1 MGGSG
6 FSFIDG
12 VVLVTYLVGTT
23 GLGLWL
29 GGKQKDAK
37 DYFVASHAIPWW
49 GILLSVVASETSALT
64 FISIPGLSYIGNL
77 GFLQVVAGYII
88 GRIVVA
94 YVLLPKYFA
103 GELVTAYALFEKRFG
118 KETRRFTSIVF
129 MATRAVAD
137 SVRIFATA
145 IPVALILG
153 DSLPREYVMPAAILV
168 LGLLTVVYT
177 YKGGMRAVVYTEMI
191 QAGVYIFGG
200 ICALVLLGRSVDGGW
215 STIVTTAGVSG
226 KLQAIDW
233 YTGFDRPHT
242 MFAGLLGGAF
252 LAMGSHG
259 ADQLIV
265 QRLMA
270 SRGLSDAQ
278 RALIASGFV
287 VFAQFTLFLFI
298 GLGLY
303 VYYGGKPFEASD
315 QIFPTFILERMPPG
329 LLGLI
334 LAAIVAATMSTHS
347 ATINALAATTTHD
360 IYLPL
365 TKKSA
370 EDPGTLRTGK
380 LIALVW
386 GVVLTFGALLYPKQ
400 GAPVVVVALSIQSF
414 THGGLVGGFS
424 LALLWKRANQRD
436 AITGMSIGIACMAV
450 IVFAKLLI
458 TKIPSL
464 ASTLG
469 GVATIAWPWYVLIGT
484 GITLAAGIL
493 SSLTHPA
500 PTATL
505 PVTLTVTAETETR
518 P

>member
-1 MGGSG
+1 MGSG
-6 FSFIDG
+6 FTLIDG
-12 VVLVTYLVGTT
+12 LVLIAYLVGTT

-29 GGKQKDAK
+29 GGKQKDAQ

-64 FISIPGLSYIGNL
+64 FISIPGLAYVGNL

-94 YVLLPKYFA
+94 YVLLPRYFA

-118 KETRRFTSIVF
+118 VETRRFTSIVF

-153 DSLPREYVMPAAILV
+153 DTLPRQFVMPAAIIV

-177 YKGGMRAVVYTEMI
+177 YQGGMRAVVYTEMI
-191 QAGVYIFGG
+191 QAGVYVFGG
-200 ICALVLLGRSVDGGW
+200 LSALVLLGKSVDGGW
-215 STIVTTAGVSG
+215 STIVATAGASG
-226 KLQAIDW
+226 KLQLIDW

-242 MFAGLLGGAF
+242 VFAGLIGGAF

-270 SRGLSDAQ
+270 SRGLKDAQ
-278 RALIASGFV
+278 RALIASGFL

-303 VYYGGKPFEASD
+303 VYYGGRAFEASD
-315 QIFPTFILERMPPG
+315 QIFPTFILERMPTG

-347 ATINALAATTTHD
+347 ATINALAATSTHD

-365 TKKSA
+365 TGKSVH
-370 EDPGTLRTGK
+370 DPGTLRTGK

-386 GVVLTFGALLYPKQ
+386 GVALTFGALLYPQQ
-400 GAPVVVVALSIQSF
+400 GTPVVVVALSIASF

-424 LALLWKRANQRD
+424 LALLWTRANQRD
-436 AITGMSIGIACMAV
+436 AITGMSVGIGCMAV

-458 TKIPSL
+458 AKFPTL

-484 GITLAAGIL
+484 GITLAVGIL

-500 PTATL
+500 PPASL
-505 PVTLTVTAETETR
+505 PVALSVTAEHETR

>member
-1 MGGSG
+1 MGGKG
-6 FSFIDG
+6 FTLIDG
-12 VVLVTYLVGTT
+12 LVLVAYLVGTT
-23 GLGLWL
+23 GLGLYL

-49 GILLSVVASETSALT
+49 GILFSVVASETSALT
-64 FISIPGLSYIGNL
+64 FISIPGLSYLGDL

-88 GRIVVA
+88 GRFVVS

-118 KETRRFTSIVF
+118 PETRRFTSIVF

-153 DSLPREYVMPAAILV
+153 NTLPRDQVMPAAILV

-191 QAGVYIFGG
+191 QAGIYVFGG
-200 ICALVLLGRSVDGGW
+200 ICALVLLGRSVEGGW
-215 STIVTTAGVSG
+215 STIITTAGTAG
-226 KLQAIDW
+226 KLQAINW
-233 YTGFDRPHT
+233 YTGFDKPHT
-242 MFAGLLGGAF
+242 MFAGLIGGAF

-265 QRLMA
+265 QRLLA
-270 SRGLSDAQ
+270 SRGLRDAQ

-298 GLGLY
+298 GLGLF

-365 TKKSA
+365 SGNSA
-370 EDPGTLRTGK
+370 EDPRTLRTGK
-380 LIALVW
+380 LFALAW
-386 GVVLTFGALLYPKQ
+386 GVLLTFGALLYPKQ

-424 LALLWKRANQRD
+424 LALLWKRATQRD
-436 AITGMSIGIACMAV
+436 ALIGMSVGIGCMAV
-450 IVFAKLLI
+450 IVFAKLLSS
-458 TKIPSL
+458 KFPSL
-464 ASTLG
+464 APTLG
-469 GVATIAWPWYVLIGT
+469 GAATIAWPWYVLIGT
-484 GITLAAGIL
+484 GITLVVGIL
-493 SSLTHPA
+493 SSLTHAA
-500 PTATL
+500 P
-505 PVTLTVTAETETR
+505 PTVPGTVRRDSEVSAA
-518 P
+518 

>member
-1 MGGSG
+1 
-6 FSFIDG
+6 
-12 VVLVTYLVGTT
+12 
-23 GLGLWL
+23 
-29 GGKQKDAK
+29 
-37 DYFVASHAIPWW
+37 
-49 GILLSVVASETSALT
+49 
-64 FISIPGLSYIGNL
+64 
-77 GFLQVVAGYII
+77 
-88 GRIVVA
+88 
-94 YVLLPKYFA
+94 
-103 GELVTAYALFEKRFG
+103 
-118 KETRRFTSIVF
+118 
-129 MATRAVAD
+129 
-137 SVRIFATA
+137 
-145 IPVALILG
+145 
-153 DSLPREYVMPAAILV
+153 
-168 LGLLTVVYT
+168 
-177 YKGGMRAVVYTEMI
+177 VYTEMI

-200 ICALVLLGRSVDGGW
+200 ICALVLLGQSVDGGW
-215 STIVTTAGVSG
+215 STIVATAGASG

-242 MFAGLLGGAF
+242 VFAGLLGGAF

-270 SRGLSDAQ
+270 SRGLQDAK

-287 VFAQFTLFLFI
+287 VFAQFTLFLCI

-303 VYYGGKPFEASD
+303 VYYGGKSFQASD

-365 TKKSA
+365 SGKRA
-370 EDPGTLRTGK
+370 EDPDTLRTGK
-380 LIALVW
+380 LIALIW
-386 GVVLTFGALLYPKQ
+386 GVVLTFGALLYPQQ

-436 AITGMSIGIACMAV
+436 AITGMSVGIACMAV

-458 TKIPSL
+458 SKIPSL
-464 ASTLG
+464 ANTLG

-484 GITLAAGIL
+484 SITLLVGVL

-500 PTATL
+500 PPATL
-505 PVTLTVTAETETR
+505 PVPLSVTGENEVRT
-518 P
+518 

>member
-1 MGGSG
+1 MGSG
-6 FSFIDG
+6 FTLLDG
-12 VVLVTYLVGTT
+12 LVLLVYMIGTT

-29 GGKQKDAK
+29 GGKQKDAT

-64 FISIPGLSYIGNL
+64 FISIPGLSYVGNL

-88 GRIVVA
+88 GRFVVA
-94 YVLLPKYFA
+94 YVLLPRYFA
-103 GELVTAYALFEKRFG
+103 GQLVTAYTLFETRFG
-118 KETRRFTSIVF
+118 PETRRFTSVVF

-153 DSLPREYVMPAAILV
+153 GTLPERYLMPSAILV

-200 ICALVLLGRSVDGGW
+200 VCALVLLGRSVDGGW
-215 STIVTTAGVSG
+215 STIMATAGASG

-233 YTGFDRPHT
+233 YAGFDRPHT

-270 SRGLSDAQ
+270 SRGLKDAQ

-287 VFAQFTLFLFI
+287 VFAQFTLFLCI
-298 GLGLY
+298 GLGLF
-303 VYYGGKPFEASD
+303 VYYGGKAFEASD
-315 QIFPTFILERMPPG
+315 QIFPRFIVERMPPG

-365 TKKSA
+365 TGKRA
-370 EDPGTLRTGK
+370 EDPGTLRIGK
-380 LIALVW
+380 LIALIW
-386 GVVLTFGALLYPKQ
+386 GFALTFGALLYPKQ
-400 GAPVVVVALSIQSF
+400 GTPVVVVALSIQSF

-458 TKIPSL
+458 SRVPSL
-464 ASTLG
+464 APTLG
-469 GVATIAWPWYVLIGT
+469 GLATIAWPWYVLIGT

-493 SSLTHPA
+493 SSLTHPT
-500 PTATL
+500 PTARARVAHGGV
-505 PVTLTVTAETETR
+505 PDTEVQ

>member
-1 MGGSG
+1 MGVG
-6 FSFIDG
+6 FKLIDAL
-12 VVLVTYLVGTT
+12 VLVAYLVGTT

-49 GILLSVVASETSALT
+49 GILFSVVASETSALT

-88 GRIVVA
+88 GRFVVA

-103 GELVTAYALFEKRFG
+103 GELVTAYALFERRFG
-118 KETRRFTSIVF
+118 PETRRFTSIVF

-153 DSLPREYVMPAAILV
+153 GTLPRDQVMPAAILV
-168 LGLLTVVYT
+168 LGSLTVVYT

-191 QAGVYIFGG
+191 QAGIYIFGG
-200 ICALVLLGRSVDGGW
+200 LCALVLLGRSVDGGW
-215 STIVTTAGVSG
+215 STIVATAGASG

-233 YTGFDRPHT
+233 YTGFDKPHT
-242 MFAGLLGGAF
+242 MFAGLIGGAF

-265 QRLMA
+265 QRLLA
-270 SRGLSDAQ
+270 GRGLKDAQ

-303 VYYGGKPFEASD
+303 VYYGGKAFEASD
-315 QIFPTFILERMPPG
+315 QIFPTFILERMPSG

-365 TKKSA
+365 SGKSA
-370 EDPGTLRTGK
+370 DDPRTLRTGK
-380 LIALVW
+380 LFALAW
-386 GVVLTFGALLYPKQ
+386 GVLLTFGALLYPKQ

-436 AITGMSIGIACMAV
+436 ALIGMSVGISCMAV

-458 TKIPSL
+458 SHFPGMS
-464 ASTLG
+464 ASLG
-469 GVATIAWPWYVLIGT
+469 GVAKIAWPWYVLIGT
-484 GITLAAGIL
+484 GITLTTGIL
-493 SSLTHPA
+493 CSLTHPE
-500 PTATL
+500 PTDSNARAL
-505 PVTLTVTAETETR
+505 PIAAEPER
-518 P
+518 LG

>member
-1 MGGSG
+1 M
-6 FSFIDG
+6 
-12 VVLVTYLVGTT
+12 
-23 GLGLWL
+23 
-29 GGKQKDAK
+29 
-37 DYFVASHAIPWW
+37 
-49 GILLSVVASETSALT
+49 VASETSALT
-64 FISIPGLSYIGNL
+64 FISIPGLSYVGNL

-88 GRIVVA
+88 GRFVVA
-94 YVLLPKYFA
+94 YLLLPKYFA

-118 KETRRFTSIVF
+118 AETRRFTSIVF

-145 IPVALILG
+145 IPVALILDG
-153 DSLPREYVMPAAILV
+153 TLPKQYLMPVAILV
-168 LGLLTVVYT
+168 LGMLTVVYT

-215 STIVTTAGVSG
+215 STIVATAGASG

-233 YTGFDRPHT
+233 YTGFDKPHT

-270 SRGLSDAQ
+270 SRGLKDAQ
-278 RALIASGFV
+278 RALITSGFV

-303 VYYGGKPFEASD
+303 VYYAGKAFDASD
-315 QIFPTFILERMPPG
+315 QIFPTFIVERMPPG
-329 LLGLI
+329 LIGLRVGK
-334 LAAIVAATMSTHS
+334 LF
-347 ATINALAATTTHD
+347 ALA
-360 IYLPL
+360 
-365 TKKSA
+365 
-370 EDPGTLRTGK
+370 
-380 LIALVW
+380 W
-386 GVVLTFGALLYPKQ
+386 GVALTFGALLYPKQ
-400 GAPVVVVALSIQSF
+400 GTPVVVVALSIQSF

-436 AITGMSIGIACMAV
+436 AITGMSVGIACMAV
-450 IVFAKLLI
+450 IVFARLLI
-458 TKIPSL
+458 SHIPSL
-464 ASTLG
+464 APTLG

-484 GITLAAGIL
+484 GITLTAGIL

-500 PTATL
+500 PPESL
-505 PVTLTVTAETETR
+505 PGAMTVTAETEAT

>member
-1 MGGSG
+1 MNR
-6 FSFIDG
+6 FTTLD
-12 VVLVTYLVGTT
+12 VAVLVTYLVGTT
-23 GLGLWL
+23 SLGLYV
-29 GGKQKDAK
+29 GRRQRDAK
-37 DYFVASHAIPWW
+37 DYFVADGAIPWW
-49 GILLSVVASETSALT
+49 AVMFSIVASETSALT
-64 FISIPGLSYIGNL
+64 FISIPGLAYVGNL

-94 YVLLPKYFA
+94 YVLLPRYFA

-118 KETRRFTSIVF
+118 VETRRFTSIVF

-153 DSLPREYVMPAAILV
+153 DTLPRAYVMPAAIIV

-177 YKGGMRAVVYTEMI
+177 YQGGMRAVVYTEMI
-191 QAGVYIFGG
+191 QAGVYVFGG
-200 ICALVLLGRSVDGGW
+200 IAALVLLGKSVDGGW
-215 STIVTTAGVSG
+215 STIVATAGASG

-242 MFAGLLGGAF
+242 MFAGLIGGAF

-270 SRGLSDAQ
+270 SRGLKDAQ
-278 RALIASGFV
+278 RALIASGFL

-303 VYYGGKPFEASD
+303 VYYGGRAFEASD
-315 QIFPTFILERMPPG
+315 QIFPTFIVERMPTG

-347 ATINALAATTTHD
+347 ATINALAATSTHD

-365 TKKSA
+365 TGKSVS
-370 EDPGTLRTGK
+370 DPGTLRTGK
-380 LIALVW
+380 LIALAW
-386 GVVLTFGALLYPKQ
+386 GVVLTFGALLYPQQ
-400 GAPVVVVALSIQSF
+400 GAPVVVVALSIASF

-436 AITGMSIGIACMAV
+436 AITGMSIGIGCMAV

-458 TKIPSL
+458 KNFPSL

-484 GITLAAGIL
+484 GITLGAGIL

-500 PTATL
+500 PPASL
-505 PVTLTVTAETETR
+505 PVAMTVTAENETR